1 METLRMPL
9 PGTHHVGRASV
20 LMHGPQTHSRWGG
33 AHLLRLM
40 VPRLQEERLG
50 PRLAPR

>member
-1 METLRMPL
+1 METPNCCAWYSPRR
-9 PGTHHVGRASV
+9 PGFRTDARSADS
-20 LMHGPQTHSRWGG
+20 LLLGG